1 MEILKELR
9 VSNDAMNDP
18 EELRHRISE
27 EGYVFFK
34 KLQDPDKLWALRREM
49 LTTMQEGGWFV
60 AGTDPMDGIADIS
73 TQCTEGDPEYTSVYH
88 EVYKLEAFHRSGHWS
103 EVVDMVGK
111 IVGREVLPHPQKI
124 ARLWFP
130 KYTAHTTP
138 IHQDFVHF
146 QGNFQTYTCWAPVG
160 NCPIELGGLAVLP
173 GSHKV
178 NKVMDHH
185 FSLGAGSLCVNEDEL
200 SGEWHSTNYEIGDTL
215 IFPALTIHKALPNL
229 TEDRLRVSLDNRYQA
244 VDDPIAEHMLEPHLN
259 VFNSL
264 QWEHVY
270 RNWESDA
277 LKYYWKDRD
286 LTVLSKDLSY
296 GNKGFE
302 EALELARGGDERAII
317 HLNRAIKRDTTTELA
332 QRAAAVLQEVG
343 ANAAG

>member
-1 MEILKELR
+1 METLKELR

-27 EGYVFFK
+27 EGYLFFK
-34 KLQDPDKLWALRREM
+34 RLQDPDKLWALRREM
-49 LTTMQEGGWFV
+49 LTTMQEGGWIV

-73 TQCTEGDPEYTSVYH
+73 TQCTEGDPEYTDVYH
-88 EVYKLEAFHRSGHWS
+88 EVYQLQAFHRSGHWH

-111 IVGREVLPHPQKI
+111 ILGREVLPHPQKI

-160 NCPIELGGLAVLP
+160 DCPIALGGLAVLP

-178 NKVMDHH
+178 NKVMEHH

-200 SGEWHSTNYEIGDTL
+200 SGEWHSTNYEVGDTL

-229 TEDRLRVSLDNRYQA
+229 TED
-244 VDDPIAEHMLEPHLN
+244 
-259 VFNSL
+259 
-264 QWEHVY
+264 
-270 RNWESDA
+270 
-277 LKYYWKDRD
+277 
-286 LTVLSKDLSY
+286 
-296 GNKGFE
+296 
-302 EALELARGGDERAII
+302 
-317 HLNRAIKRDTTTELA
+317 
-332 QRAAAVLQEVG
+332 
-343 ANAAG
+343 